1 MCGIAGYIGTKII
14 NNNLINKSLDLLHNR
29 GPDFKDVKKYSINSK
44 KCKNILFLHT
54 RLSIIDLEQRSSQP
68 FEDGNYSVI
77 FNGEIYNYLEIKKD
91 LILKGFKF
99 HTTSDT
105 EVLLKSYIVYG
116 IDFLK
121 KLEGM
126 WSFAIWDKKNSKLIL
141 SRDRFGEKPLFYSK
155 QNDGIYF
162 SSDIRVIRCLS
173 EKNYEYN
180 ISRLTKGIVCG
191 YKSLYKNA
199 SETFYKEIS
208 QIPQASY
215 VEIKN
220 DLEPRI
226 NRYWSVKKKKIN
238 FKKDSELIEN
248 ARDLLFN
255 SIKIRLRSDVPLAFC
270 LSGGIDSGALVSVA
284 AKKFN
289 IKVNSFS
296 ILDNT
301 DFRYNEK
308 KNIDTIVR
316 DISSNHHEI
325 NIRDIQNNYNNVERI
340 KKLIEYKSG
349 PIPTITYF
357 LHSFLSENISKNSFK
372 VAMSGTAADEIY
384 TGYYDHHLQYL
395 YDNRNKK
402 EFNLYKNN
410 FEKLVKPLIRNS
422 YLKKFNLYI
431 SNSHFR
437 KHIYDNSENFSKL
450 LKKDVK
456 IDLSFSEIKF
466 TNQLLKNRFLN
477 ELFHET
483 IPVILNEDDT
493 NSMYY
498 SIENRSPFLDSNL
511 FDFLYSVPTVKL
523 IQNGYAKFIL
533 RESVKNYLH
542 EDVRMDRIKKGFN
555 ASISSIFD
563 FSDKKFIDELLN
575 KNSKIFEIFDIKKI
589 EKIFN
594 KNISLNHYSKFIFSF
609 MNAKFF
615 LDMKT

>member
-44 KCKNILFLHT
+44 KCKNIFFLHT
-54 RLSIIDLEQRSSQP
+54 RLSIIDLEQRSNQP

-191 YKSLYKNA
+191 YKSLYKNV

-220 DLEPRI
+220 DLELRI
-226 NRYWSVKKKKIN
+226 SRYWSVKKKKIN

-248 ARDLLFN
+248 ASDLLFN

-270 LSGGIDSGALVSVA
+270 LSGGIDSGALASVA

-296 ILDNT
+296 ILDNA

-308 KNIDTIVR
+308 KNIDKVVR

-325 NIRDIQNNYNNVERI
+325 NIRDIHNNSNNIERI
-340 KKLIEYKSG
+340 KKLIEYKSA

-384 TGYYDHHLQYL
+384 TGYFDHHLQYL

-431 SNSHFR
+431 SNSNFR

-466 TNQLLKNRFLN
+466 TAQLFKNRSLN

-483 IPVILNEDDT
+483 TPVILNEDDT

-523 IQNGYAKFIL
+523 IQDVYAKFIL

-555 ASISSIFD
+555 ASITSIFN
-563 FSDKKFIDELLN
+563 FSDKKFILITLPPLN
-575 KNSKIFEIFDIKKI
+575 QGDK
-589 EKIFN
+589 
-594 KNISLNHYSKFIFSF
+594 
-609 MNAKFF
+609 
-615 LDMKT
+615 

>member
-1 MCGIAGYIGTKII
+1 
-14 NNNLINKSLDLLHNR
+14 
-29 GPDFKDVKKYSINSK
+29 
-44 KCKNILFLHT
+44 
-54 RLSIIDLEQRSSQP
+54 
-68 FEDGNYSVI
+68 
-77 FNGEIYNYLEIKKD
+77 
-91 LILKGFKF
+91 
-99 HTTSDT
+99 
-105 EVLLKSYIVYG
+105 
-116 IDFLK
+116 
-121 KLEGM
+121 M

-180 ISRLTKGIVCG
+180 ISRLTKGTVCG

-215 VEIKN
+215 IEIKN
-220 DLEPRI
+220 DLELRI
-226 NRYWSVKKKKIN
+226 IKYWSVKKKKIN

-255 SIKIRLRSDVPLAFC
+255 SIRIRLRSDVPLAFC

-296 ILDNT
+296 ILDNA
-301 DFRYNEK
+301 DSRYNEK
-308 KNIDTIVR
+308 KNIDKVVR

-325 NIRDIQNNYNNVERI
+325 NIRDIQNNSNNVERI

-372 VAMSGTAADEIY
+372 VAMSGTAADEMY

-402 EFNLYKNN
+402 EFKLYKNN

-456 IDLSFSEIKF
+456 IDLSFNEIKF
-466 TNQLLKNRFLN
+466 TSQLFKNRSLN

-483 IPVILNEDDT
+483 TPVILNEDDT

-511 FDFLYSVPTVKL
+511 FNFLYSLPTVKL
-523 IQNGYAKFIL
+523 IQDGYAKFIL

-555 ASISSIFD
+555 ASITSIFN
-563 FSDKKFIDELLN
+563 FSDKKFMDELLN

-589 EKIFN
+589 EKMFN

-615 LDMKT
+615 LDMKI